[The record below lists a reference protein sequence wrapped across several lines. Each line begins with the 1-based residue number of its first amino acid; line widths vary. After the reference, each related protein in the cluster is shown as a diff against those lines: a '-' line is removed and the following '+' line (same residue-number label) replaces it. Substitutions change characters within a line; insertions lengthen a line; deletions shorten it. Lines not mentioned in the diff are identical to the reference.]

1 MYFSLAKCPYN
12 QILISF
18 RKTCGNNSFSC
29 GAKNYCLATGT
40 ATSGRHKRDDIFS
53 NKRWGGPI
61 YRQPKY

>member
-53 NKRWGGPI
+53 NKR
-61 YRQPKY
+61 